1 MHQVSLMT
9 NRKGTKMTKQS
20 LPKEQTY
27 FLNFNRDSI
36 KPMIDAI
43 ISTYEIPAEELEYL
57 KTKAVKFE
65 SDRIL
70 FWRPEYSQF
79 NYVAA
84 HGRFLNYNYLSH
96 GEPRV
101 EVLRADSNELEFVYT
116 DRINTE
122 ILREFD
128 AVYGE

>member
-1 MHQVSLMT
+1 MSKI
-9 NRKGTKMTKQS
+9 N
-20 LPKEQTY
+20 LPKESTF
-27 FLNFNRDSI
+27 FLNFNKESI

-43 ISTYEIPAEELEYL
+43 IAKYEIEADELEYL
-57 KTKAVKFE
+57 TTVAIEFPA
-65 SDRIL
+65 DRIL
-70 FWRPEYSQF
+70 FWRSELSQF
-79 NYVAA
+79 NYVVA

-101 EVLRADSNELEFVYT
+101 EVLRAGSNELEFVYT

-128 AVYGE
+128 AVYEE

>member
-1 MHQVSLMT
+1 
-9 NRKGTKMTKQS
+9 MTKQNFPTES
-20 LPKEQTY
+20 TF
-27 FLNFNRDSI
+27 FLNFNKESI

-43 ISTYEIPAEELEYL
+43 IAKYEIDAEELKYL
-57 KTKAVKFE
+57 TTVAIEFPA
-65 SDRIL
+65 DRIL
-70 FWRPEYSQF
+70 FWRPELSQF
-79 NYVAA
+79 NYVVA

-101 EVLRADSNELEFVYT
+101 EVLRAGSNELEFVYT

-128 AVYGE
+128 AVYKD

>member
-1 MHQVSLMT
+1 MSKI
-9 NRKGTKMTKQS
+9 N
-20 LPKEQTY
+20 LPKEPTY
-27 FLNFNRDSI
+27 FLNFNKGSI

-43 ISTYEIPAEELEYL
+43 VAKYQIESEELEYL
-57 KTKAVKFE
+57 TAKAVTFE

-79 NYVAA
+79 HYVIA

-96 GEPRV
+96 NEPKV
-101 EVLRADSNELEFVYT
+101 EVFEPKLNSLVSVYA

-128 AVYGE
+128 SVYAD

>member
-1 MHQVSLMT
+1 MSKI
-9 NRKGTKMTKQS
+9 N
-20 LPKEQTY
+20 LPKEPTY
-27 FLNFNRDSI
+27 FLNFNKESI

-43 ISTYEIPAEELEYL
+43 VAKYQIESEELEYL
-57 KTKAVKFE
+57 TAKAVTFE

-79 NYVAA
+79 QYVIA
-84 HGRFLNYNYLSH
+84 HGGFLNYNYLSH
-96 GEPRV
+96 NEPKV
-101 EVLRADSNELEFVYT
+101 EVFEPKLNSLVSVYA

-128 AVYGE
+128 SVYAD

>member
-1 MHQVSLMT
+1 MSKI
-9 NRKGTKMTKQS
+9 N
-20 LPKEQTY
+20 LPKESTF
-27 FLNFNRDSI
+27 FLNFNKESI

-43 ISTYEIPAEELEYL
+43 IAKYEIETEELEYL
-57 KTKAVKFE
+57 TTKAVTFE

-70 FWRPEYSQF
+70 FWRPELSQF
-79 NYVAA
+79 NYVIA

-96 GEPRV
+96 NEPEV
-101 EVLRADSNELEFVYT
+101 EVFEPESNELVSVYA

-128 AVYGE
+128 AVYEE

>member
-1 MHQVSLMT
+1 
-9 NRKGTKMTKQS
+9 MTKQN
-20 LPKEQTY
+20 LPTESTF
-27 FLNFNRDSI
+27 FLNFNKESI

-43 ISTYEIPAEELEYL
+43 IAKYEIDAEELEYL
-57 KTKAVKFE
+57 ETIASTYE
-65 SDRIL
+65 ADRIL
-70 FWRPEYSQF
+70 FWRPDLSQF
-79 NYVAA
+79 HYICA
-84 HGRFLNYNYLSH
+84 HGRFLNYNYLSY

-101 EVLRADSNELEFVYT
+101 EVFEPKLNSLVSVYT

>member
-1 MHQVSLMT
+1 
-9 NRKGTKMTKQS
+9 MTKQN
-20 LPKEQTY
+20 LPTESTF
-27 FLNFNRDSI
+27 FLNFNKESI
-36 KPMIDAI
+36 KPMIDSI
-43 ISTYEIPAEELEYL
+43 IAKYEIDAEELKYL
-57 KTKAVKFE
+57 TTKAVEF
-65 SDRIL
+65 SADRII
-70 FWRPEYSQF
+70 FWRSELSQF

-101 EVLRADSNELEFVYT
+101 EVLRADPNELEFVYT

-128 AVYGE
+128 AVHEE

>member
-1 MHQVSLMT
+1 
-9 NRKGTKMTKQS
+9 MTKQN
-20 LPKEQTY
+20 LPNESTF
-27 FLNFNRDSI
+27 FLNFNKESI

-43 ISTYEIPAEELEYL
+43 IAKYEIEAEELEYL
-57 KTKAVKFE
+57 TTKAVTFE

-70 FWRPEYSQF
+70 FWRPELSQF
-79 NYVAA
+79 NYVIA

-96 GEPRV
+96 NEPKV
-101 EVLRADSNELEFVYT
+101 EVFEPKLNSLVSVYA

-128 AVYGE
+128 AVYRE

>member
-1 MHQVSLMT
+1 MSKI
-9 NRKGTKMTKQS
+9 N
-20 LPKEQTY
+20 LPNESTF
-27 FLNFNRDSI
+27 FLNFNKESI

-43 ISTYEIPAEELEYL
+43 IAKYEIEADELEYL
-57 KTKAVKFE
+57 TTKAVTFE

-70 FWRPEYSQF
+70 FWRPELSQF
-79 NYVAA
+79 NYICA
-84 HGRFLNYNYLSH
+84 HGRFLNYNYLSY

-101 EVLRADSNELEFVYT
+101 EVLCADSNELAFVCT

-128 AVYGE
+128 AVYRE

>member
-1 MHQVSLMT
+1 
-9 NRKGTKMTKQS
+9 MTKQS

-57 KTKAVKFE
+57 KNEAVKFE
-65 SDRIL
+65 ADRIL

-79 NYVAA
+79 HYVIA
-84 HGRFLNYNYLSH
+84 HERFLNYNWLSH

-101 EVLRADSNELEFVYT
+101 EVLRTQSDELEYVYT

-122 ILREFD
+122 IFNEFD
-128 AVYGE
+128 RAHDE

>member
-1 MHQVSLMT
+1 
-9 NRKGTKMTKQS
+9 MTKQS

-57 KTKAVKFE
+57 KTEAMKFPAN
-65 SDRIL
+65 RIL
-70 FWRPEYSQF
+70 FWRPEYLQF
-79 NYVAA
+79 HYVTA
-84 HGRFLNYNYLSH
+84 HDRFLNYHWLIQ

-101 EVLRADSNELEFVYT
+101 EVLRAQSDELEYVYT

-122 ILREFD
+122 IFNEFD
-128 AVYGE
+128 RAHDE

>member
-1 MHQVSLMT
+1 
-9 NRKGTKMTKQS
+9 MTKQS

-43 ISTYEIPAEELEYL
+43 ISTYEIPVEELEYL
-57 KTKAVKFE
+57 KTEAMKFE

-79 NYVAA
+79 HYVIA
-84 HGRFLNYNYLSH
+84 HDRFLNYCWLSH

-101 EVLRADSNELEFVYT
+101 EVLLSGSDELAFVYT

-128 AVYGE
+128 AVYED

>member
-1 MHQVSLMT
+1 
-9 NRKGTKMTKQS
+9 MTKQH
-20 LPKEQTY
+20 LPSESTF
-27 FLNFNRDSI
+27 FLNFNKDSI

-43 ISTYEIPAEELEYL
+43 IAKYEIDAEELKYL
-57 KTKAVKFE
+57 TTKAVEF
-65 SDRIL
+65 SADQII
-70 FWRPEYSQF
+70 FWRSELSQF

-101 EVLRADSNELEFVYT
+101 EVLRAGSNELEFVYI

-128 AVYGE
+128 AVYEE

>member
-1 MHQVSLMT
+1 
-9 NRKGTKMTKQS
+9 MTKQS
-20 LPKEQTY
+20 LPTESTF
-27 FLNFNRDSI
+27 FLNFNKESI
-36 KPMIDAI
+36 KSMIDAI
-43 ISTYEIPAEELEYL
+43 IAKYEIDAEELEYL
-57 KTKAVKFE
+57 TTKAVTFE

-79 NYVAA
+79 HYVIA
-84 HGRFLNYNYLSH
+84 HDRFLNYCWLSH

-101 EVLRADSNELEFVYT
+101 EVLLSGSDELAFVYT

-128 AVYGE
+128 AVYED

>member
-1 MHQVSLMT
+1 MSKI
-9 NRKGTKMTKQS
+9 N
-20 LPKEQTY
+20 LPKEPTY
-27 FLNFNRDSI
+27 FLNFNKESI

-43 ISTYEIPAEELEYL
+43 VAKYQIESEELEYL
-57 KTKAVKFE
+57 TTKAVTFE

-70 FWRPEYSQF
+70 FWRPELSQF
-79 NYVAA
+79 HYVIA

-96 GEPRV
+96 NEPKV
-101 EVLRADSNELEFVYT
+101 EVFEPKLNSLVSVYT

-128 AVYGE
+128 SVYAD

>member
-1 MHQVSLMT
+1 
-9 NRKGTKMTKQS
+9 MTKQN
-20 LPKEQTY
+20 LPTESTF
-27 FLNFNRDSI
+27 FLNFNKESI

-43 ISTYEIPAEELEYL
+43 IAKYEIEAEELEYL
-57 KTKAVKFE
+57 TTKAVTFE

-70 FWRPEYSQF
+70 FWRPELSQF
-79 NYVAA
+79 NYICA
-84 HGRFLNYNYLSH
+84 HGRFLNNNYLSH

-128 AVYGE
+128 AVYEE